1 MSGSISL
8 FIRQHVLANLINT
21 AALKF
26 LQALTLV
33 HLHQTHKALQLP
45 LFFFF
50 FSLFLSF
57 FCQPYPGLRNC
68 ESVFLILKVS
78 QSQYDGSRRWVQC
91 FQGIHVRID
100 IKINIFISIRNMI
113 TKFGKQVLVK
123 NLARMTYLH
132 YQSAYAQ

>member
-8 FIRQHVLANLINT
+8 FIRQHVPANLINT

-33 HLHQTHKALQLP
+33 RLHQTYKALQLP
-45 LFFFF
+45 LFFF

-78 QSQYDGSRRWVQC
+78 QSQYDGSRRWVQR

-113 TKFGKQVLVK
+113 TKFGKQVLVE
-123 NLARMTYLH
+123 NLTRMTYLH
-132 YQSAYAQ
+132 YQSAYGQ